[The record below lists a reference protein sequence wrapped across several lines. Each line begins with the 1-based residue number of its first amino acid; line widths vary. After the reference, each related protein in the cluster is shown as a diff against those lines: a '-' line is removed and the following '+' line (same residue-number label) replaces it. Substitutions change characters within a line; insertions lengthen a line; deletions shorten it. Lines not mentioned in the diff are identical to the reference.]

1 MSDADRSP
9 RNDRGDSPRQGG
21 RHHRRD
27 EAAPRAERP
36 RQTSQTSQNSQT
48 GPDGQPRRAR
58 HSRPS
63 NGRRTDGTNAGRSS
77 RTVAGASTD
86 KAASG
91 HRQLGSTPVKVVL
104 ALLSAIMLAGGSYG
118 YVTVGNLGS
127 DISQAGGLGLGS
139 QSDGATDILLVGIDS
154 RTNARGEPLSQ
165 EQIDMLRAGE
175 EDTTSTDTIILIRVP
190 DDGSS
195 ATAVSL
201 PRDTYVDGG
210 EELGNQ
216 KINAIY
222 GQTKFYKT
230 EELQEE
236 AAAAGETPDEQE
248 IENESSHAG
257 REALIGTVADVT
269 GIEVD
274 HYAEVGLM
282 GFVSLTDAV
291 GGVDVC
297 LNNAVDEPL
306 SGAKFPAGEQTLSGQ
321 NALSFVRQRHELP
334 RGDLDRI
341 TRQQVYM
348 ASLANKVL
356 STSTLTNPS
365 ALNKLRT
372 AIEDSVV
379 LDEGWDVMSMA
390 TQMQNLAGGNVTFQ
404 TIPVTSIDGTGDYGE
419 SVVTIDKNQVHTF
432 FDDLLGE
439 SSGSDDNDGDSDS
452 DSEDSASD
460 IEDYEPSE
468 STVSVYNASG
478 VSGLAARVGDLV
490 SGAGYGMG
498 EVGNATETGIS
509 ESQVNVA
516 DENDPAARGL
526 ADQLGG
532 LDVVEDASLEP
543 GEIRVTLSGTYNG
556 PGTSETGID
565 EPLPAVGESSSSDG
579 SGSSDNVGTPGE
591 DATGGDV
598 LGENESAEGAESG
611 DTGDTDDSE
620 TVGNTGTPEQSDATS
635 DRGAIDAGGDGPM
648 CIN

>member
-9 RNDRGDSPRQGG
+9 RNDRGDAPRHGG

-27 EAAPRAERP
+27 EVAPRAERP
-36 RQTSQTSQNSQT
+36 RQTGQSSQT

-63 NGRRTDGTNAGRSS
+63 NGRQTEGTNAGRSS
-77 RTVAGASTD
+77 RTVAGAATGT
-86 KAASG
+86 AAAG

-104 ALLSAIMLAGGSYG
+104 ALLSAIMLAGGSYAYASFG
-118 YVTVGNLGS
+118 SLGS

-154 RTNARGEPLSQ
+154 RTNARGEPLTQ

-175 EDTTSTDTIILIRVP
+175 EATTSTDTIILIRVP

-222 GQTKFYKT
+222 GQTKYYKT
-230 EELQEE
+230 QELQDE
-236 AAAAGETPDEQE
+236 AAAAGETPDEQK

-297 LNNAVDEPL
+297 LNNAVDEPM

-321 NALSFVRQRHELP
+321 NALSFVRQRHDLP

-365 ALNKLRT
+365 ALSKLRK

-404 TIPVTSIDGTGDYGE
+404 TIPVTSIDGTSDDGQ
-419 SVVTIDKNQVHTF
+419 SVVTIDKRQVHSF
-432 FDDLLGE
+432 FDDLLGDD
-439 SSGSDDNDGDSDS
+439 SDSDSEDADDS

-498 EVGNATETGIS
+498 EVGNADETGIS

-532 LDVVEDASLEP
+532 LTVVEDSSLEP
-543 GEIRVTLSGTYNG
+543 GEIRVTLAGTYDG
-556 PGTSETGID
+556 PGTSETGVD
-565 EPLPAVGESSSSDG
+565 EPLPAVGESGSSGS

-598 LGENESAEGAESG
+598 LGENESAEGSDSG
-611 DTGDTDDSE
+611 DSG

>member
-9 RNDRGDSPRQGG
+9 RNDRGDAPRHGG

-27 EAAPRAERP
+27 EVAPRAERP
-36 RQTSQTSQNSQT
+36 RQTGQSSQT

-63 NGRRTDGTNAGRSS
+63 NGRQTEGTNAGRSS
-77 RTVAGASTD
+77 RTVAGAATGT
-86 KAASG
+86 AAAG

-104 ALLSAIMLAGGSYG
+104 ALLSAIMLVGGG
-118 YVTVGNLGS
+118 FAHALFGNLNS
-127 DISQAGGLGLGS
+127 DISQAGGLDLGD
-139 QSDGATDILLVGIDS
+139 QADGATDILLVGIDS
-154 RTNARGEPLSQ
+154 RTNARGEPLTQ

-175 EDTTSTDTIILIRVP
+175 EATTSTDTIILIRVP

-222 GQTKFYKT
+222 GQTKYYKT
-230 EELQEE
+230 QELQDE
-236 AAAAGETPDEQE
+236 AAAAGETPDEQK

-297 LNNAVDEPL
+297 LNNAVDEPM

-321 NALSFVRQRHELP
+321 NALSFVRQRHDLP

-365 ALNKLRT
+365 ALSKLRK

-379 LDEGWDVMSMA
+379 
-390 TQMQNLAGGNVTFQ
+390 
-404 TIPVTSIDGTGDYGE
+404 
-419 SVVTIDKNQVHTF
+419 
-432 FDDLLGE
+432 
-439 SSGSDDNDGDSDS
+439 
-452 DSEDSASD
+452 
-460 IEDYEPSE
+460 
-468 STVSVYNASG
+468 
-478 VSGLAARVGDLV
+478 
-490 SGAGYGMG
+490 
-498 EVGNATETGIS
+498 
-509 ESQVNVA
+509 
-516 DENDPAARGL
+516 
-526 ADQLGG
+526 
-532 LDVVEDASLEP
+532 
-543 GEIRVTLSGTYNG
+543 
-556 PGTSETGID
+556 
-565 EPLPAVGESSSSDG
+565 
-579 SGSSDNVGTPGE
+579 
-591 DATGGDV
+591 
-598 LGENESAEGAESG
+598 
-611 DTGDTDDSE
+611 
-620 TVGNTGTPEQSDATS
+620 
-635 DRGAIDAGGDGPM
+635 
-648 CIN
+648 

>member
-9 RNDRGDSPRQGG
+9 RNDRGDAPRHGG

-27 EAAPRAERP
+27 EATPRAERP
-36 RQTSQTSQNSQT
+36 RQTGQASQS

-63 NGRRTDGTNAGRSS
+63 NSRRTDGTNTGRSS
-77 RTVAGASTD
+77 RTVAGAATGT
-86 KAASG
+86 AAAR

-104 ALLSAIMLAGGSYG
+104 ALLSAIMLAGGSYA
-118 YVTVGNLGS
+118 YANFGNLGK
-127 DISQAGGLGLGS
+127 DISQAGGLGLDS

-210 EELGNQ
+210 GELGNQ

-222 GQTKFYKT
+222 GQTKYYKT
-230 EELQEE
+230 QDLQEE
-236 AAAAGETPDEQE
+236 ATAAGEAPDEQK
-248 IENESSHAG
+248 IENESSQAG

-297 LNNAVDEPL
+297 LNNAVDEPM

-321 NALSFVRQRHELP
+321 NALSFVRQRHDLP

-365 ALNKLRT
+365 ALSKLRR

-379 LDEGWDVMSMA
+379 LDEDWDVMSMA

-404 TIPVTSIDGTGDYGE
+404 TIPVTSIDGTSDDGQ
-419 SVVTIDKNQVHTF
+419 SVVTIDKKQVHNF

-439 SSGSDDNDGDSDS
+439 DSDS
-452 DSEDSASD
+452 DDSDGSDGNDSASD

-478 VSGLAARVGDLV
+478 VGGLASRVGDLV

-498 EVGNATETGIS
+498 EVGNADETGIS

-532 LDVVEDASLEP
+532 LTVVEDSSLEP
-543 GEIRVTLSGTYNG
+543 GDIRVTLAGTYNG
-556 PGTSETGID
+556 PGTSETGVD
-565 EPLPAVGESSSSDG
+565 EPLPAVGESGS

-598 LGENESAEGAESG
+598 LGENESAEGADSGES
-611 DTGDTDDSE
+611 D
-620 TVGNTGTPEQSDATS
+620 TVGNTGTQEQSDATS